1 MSYRINSNQTFL
13 KEMSI
18 SAKENIG
25 YAKKTDW
32 KISGIENEQCDNST
46 DTILNIS
53 NAGKERALNNRDKTT
68 KKAGVTSA
76 REQFEVIA
84 LNNRRDIS
92 GRKREGLLNVGT
104 DTVEE
109 WMRLDEPETY
119 AEFYKL
125 IRTSGEDREENLGKG
140 FRLFHD
146 WMRRKCFNDNGESI
160 NPVTGKTTLINQ
172 LEEKYSNGIHDVSFN
187 ISHESLSDE
196 ENSLWRFGTKFNVL
210 LSADMLQE
218 MEVIKN
224 FDTLSKEQQEDLQSK
239 FDKIDQAVN
248 EMKQIEIDYEGD
260 YVYLRF
266 GVKFDEDYNV
276 TYHAN
281 YSGCVNEQGIMG
293 YTPQELLEQLITKN
307 KTKS

>member
-1 MSYRINSNQTFL
+1 MSYRIDANQTFL
-13 KEMSI
+13 KEMST
-18 SAKENIG
+18 SMKENIFFE
-25 YAKKTDW
+25 KKMNW
-32 KISGIENEQCDNST
+32 NLSGVESEPCDNST

-53 NAGKERALNNRDKTT
+53 SEGKERALNNQDKTI

-125 IRTSGEDREENLGKG
+125 IRTSGEYREENLGKG

-187 ISHESLSDE
+187 ICHESLSDE

-248 EMKQIEIDYEGD
+248 EMKQIEKDYEGD

-281 YSGCVNEQGIMG
+281 YSGCENKQGIMG
-293 YTPQELLEQLITKN
+293 YTPQELLEQLRGNN
-307 KTKS
+307 K